1 MRKNTILI
9 LVLLIVVLCAAFFT
23 ACSKSDYSVDESP
36 SDVIDS
42 GSSAENSAI
51 LPEGVSRKIVYNVN
65 MNVTVADM
73 EQAGDVIEDKVYAL
87 GGWVNRSEERAN
99 TSYSNNYYIIK
110 IPSDKLFE
118 FLDEIENLGE
128 VTSKNTESTDIT
140 SKYVSATA
148 KKQALESERD
158 ALNSLTLTE
167 MSEIYERSRRITEI
181 NTELNALQLEI
192 NGYNSL
198 VDYSSVNIKLYS
210 NKRYVYATRCDGIII
225 ATPTGSTAYSLSAG
239 GSLVEPTAKNILLT
253 PICAHVITVR
263 PFVLASDRV
272 VTVKICENKGKQIW
286 LSVDGGELIPFLP
299 EDILRVKMSQHYTIM
314 AHLPGKSFYDIA

>member
-1 MRKNTILI
+1 MRKNTKLI
-9 LVLLIVVLCAAFFT
+9 LVLLIVVLCAAFFS
-23 ACSKSDYSVDESP
+23 ACSKNNYSVDESP

-87 GGWVNRSEERAN
+87 GGWVDKSEERAN

-140 SKYVSATA
+140 TQYVSATA
-148 KKQALESERD
+148 KKQALETERD
-158 ALNSLTLTE
+158 ALNALELTD
-167 MSEIYERSRRITEI
+167 MSEIYERSRRVREI

-198 VDYSSVNIKLYS
+198 VDYSRVNIYLYS
-210 NKRYVYATRCDGIII
+210 NNGTIEETSYGGKLSNIFKASVRSLGLVFIGIVAVFPYAAIIGIII
-225 ATPTGSTAYSLSAG
+225 GAVFGIRFLIKKYRKPQKA
-239 GSLVEPTAKNILLT
+239 VDDKKDN
-253 PICAHVITVR
+253 
-263 PFVLASDRV
+263 
-272 VTVKICENKGKQIW
+272 KIEQ
-286 LSVDGGELIPFLP
+286 DE
-299 EDILRVKMSQHYTIM
+299 EDK
-314 AHLPGKSFYDIA
+314 